1 MTGREEF
8 IKYVE
13 SVLIESELS
22 EEALKFWNCIKNK
35 EEKEKP
41 LFTENGKKIFDF
53 LKSQE
58 QENWKAKEIAEEL
71 GMSSRGVSG
80 AIRKLVTDNF
90 VEKVGLDPVIYT
102 LTTYGK
108 EFNI

>member
-1 MTGREEF
+1 MKGKDEF
-8 IKYVE
+8 ISYVE
-13 SVLIESELS
+13 KFLNEGDLS
-22 EEALKFWNCIKNK
+22 EDALKFWNCIKNK

-53 LKSQE
+53 LRSQE

-80 AIRKLVTDNF
+80 AVRKLVTDNF

>member
-13 SVLIESELS
+13 SVLTESELS

-71 GMSSRGVSG
+71 GMSSKGVCG